1 MRALV
6 IEDEALLAWMVEEI
20 LREFGITAVDWASS
34 EAQAIAAAH
43 LNSPDVLIADSDISS
58 GSGIAAIRAICADRH
73 IPTVIITADARSA
86 RRSVPGAAIAE
97 KPFIEEALVD
107 ALERIL
113 SQRAMKSAC
122 KSHLHSS
129 SATLQFAD

>member
-34 EAQAIAAAH
+34 EAQAMAAAH

-58 GSGIAAIRAICADRH
+58 GNGVAAIRTICADRH
-73 IPTVIITADARSA
+73 IPTVIITGDPPNM

-97 KPFIEEALVD
+97 KPFIEEALAD
-107 ALERIL
+107 ALGSIL
-113 SQRAMKSAC
+113 SEQATKSGC
-122 KSHLHSS
+122 KSHLHPS
-129 SATLQFAD
+129 SATL